1 MHSEQINTLLDYYH
15 FKDNIIGIPI
25 DVLVSGNYD
34 KYIDAVRY
42 LLFQKN
48 EAYYADPPINE
59 DETGKSY
66 VPSLSTLVLLAVLG
80 RIDVME
86 AFKKQIIIPDSYL
99 GFIQAEYSNA
109 VINSNKSTTTLF
121 FVEDKPVLQEMDKII
136 PELWENILV
145 FCKTSM

>member
-1 MHSEQINTLLDYYH
+1 
-15 FKDNIIGIPI
+15 
-25 DVLVSGNYD
+25 
-34 KYIDAVRY
+34 
-42 LLFQKN
+42 
-48 EAYYADPPINE
+48 
-59 DETGKSY
+59 
-66 VPSLSTLVLLAVLG
+66 
-80 RIDVME
+80 ME